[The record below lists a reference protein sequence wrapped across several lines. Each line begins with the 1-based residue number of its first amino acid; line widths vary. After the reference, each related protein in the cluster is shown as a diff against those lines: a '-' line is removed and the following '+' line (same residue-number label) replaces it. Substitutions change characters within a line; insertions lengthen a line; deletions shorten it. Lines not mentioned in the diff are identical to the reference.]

1 MKCKRKKAW
10 FGADDAAVVGLILS
24 AIGAAT
30 STGIQLKQAATNRDN
45 ELLKQR
51 YDNMS
56 ESAKNSQLFAGN
68 LQSFY
73 NNQDAVQQRKNDL
86 TLPTLNNSQ
95 FKCGGRKKAQDGIVS
110 PRDNTRVGLA
120 VPQRKISKEE
130 LEQLKNRNKNIRL
143 DDGLLGFTPIFGDVL
158 QGAQGINDI
167 KNKKYKSGL
176 INLGLLAVP
185 NAIDKT
191 GKTVGK
197 IIKNKSRYNKILRQY
212 VNNGVDHKFRLDNIR
227 YEDMPEDVL
236 YRYNDLQNRTQE
248 LELEGYLLD
257 VKNPTKEIKDKQ
269 AMFMHELGSINKE
282 IDEIESAYRIPFFD
296 RPKLAPVNE
305 SEIPFMFGGSHKYK
319 IKRK

>member
-1 MKCKRKKAW
+1 MKCKRKKAA
-10 FGADDAAVVGLILS
+10 FGADDAAIVGLILS

-30 STGIQLKQAATNRDN
+30 STGIQLKQAAVNRDN

-86 TLPTLNNSQ
+86 VLPTLNNSQ
-95 FKCGGRKKAQDGIVS
+95 FKYGGRKKVQDKIDA
-110 PRDNTRVGLA
+110 PRDNTRVGFNNTPRHLD
-120 VPQRKISKEE
+120 KIDEE
-130 LEQLKNRNKNIRL
+130 IASRNKDIRL
-143 DDGLLGFTPIFGDVL
+143 DDGLLGFAPIIGDVL
-158 QGAQGINDI
+158 QGAQGIIDI

-185 NAIDKT
+185 NVIDKT

-197 IIKNKSRYNKILRQY
+197 IIKNKSKYNKVLRRY

-236 YRYNDLQNRTQE
+236 YRYDYLQNRAKE
-248 LELEGYLLD
+248 LELEGYSLD
-257 VKNPTKEIKDKQ
+257 VKNPTEEIKNKQ
-269 AMFMHELGSINKE
+269 AMFMHELLSTDKE
-282 IDEIESAYRIPFFD
+282 IDKIENAYKIPFFN

-305 SEIPFMFGGSHKYK
+305 NEIPFMFGGSHKYK